1 MASRTP
7 TSGTIMRGHD
17 SASLASVKGAPPA
30 LDPRDLGA
38 MGGSVTPPEAAE
50 VTVGIGDT
58 PGVADDVVDG
68 GCTIVNCLVKRAGG
82 LVMSLASSPR
92 PVRNRAEDDL
102 FDTPDSALMLLS
114 SSNPLG
120 DPTLQ
125 RAMSS
130 SGKGDLRMKER
141 GSSELALKSW
151 SIFARRSRRI
161 CSSSS
166 SDRSSSRIPD
176 EAGRS
181 SGPPIVSGWRPPGVI
196 SAGYAPA
203 EVITSWFVPS
213 SSMPTCDADLRR
225 RPGPTSCID
234 RTLRIFCRFSFNRG
248 SVAFFFLWKQP
259 PPSRYHGFL
268 AQALIA
274 TPGMAPSRPGP
285 EEQGLSFR
293 FSARRDW
300 NSLRAGRLP
309 APAISL
315 DDRSRSSRAGK

>member
-1 MASRTP
+1 M
-7 TSGTIMRGHD
+7 
-17 SASLASVKGAPPA
+17 
-30 LDPRDLGA
+30 
-38 MGGSVTPPEAAE
+38 
-50 VTVGIGDT
+50 
-58 PGVADDVVDG
+58 
-68 GCTIVNCLVKRAGG
+68 NCLVKRAGG

-102 FDTPDSALMLLS
+102 FDTPDSAVMLLS
-114 SSNPLG
+114 SSILLG

-130 SGKGDLRMKER
+130 SGKGDVRMKER

-213 SSMPTCDADLRR
+213 SSTPTWDADLRR

-234 RTLRIFCRFSFNRG
+234 RTLRIFCRFNFNRG
-248 SVAFFFLWKQP
+248 SVALLFFWKQP